1 MLAVLFLPGGMVT
14 PGRAA
19 DWSDII
25 SFNDPT
31 NGAARQNSIL
41 LFYGRLSTTNLG
53 STLVF
58 NEFPLGTT
66 AITGQKY
73 DNFIAGGA
81 YQRDVFRYGGA
92 VIAGE
97 IGIADRFG
105 HYQDCCIP
113 SSPTIYVAHDVN
125 SGEIWAGPAFRYE
138 SIVLFNQLRV
148 IPGVTGGLSAVTS
161 SIGTELDRVQSRN
174 GDGTLLF
181 YLGLEVAF
189 SFVELPALEF
199 VVEDHHRSGAQNT
212 LGHMAEGYNANVMG
226 FRYRF

>member
-1 MLAVLFLPGGMVT
+1 MVLFAVCIAMQC
-14 PGRAA
+14 RAA
-19 DWSDII
+19 DFSDIV
-25 SFNDPT
+25 SLKDPT
-31 NGAARQNSIL
+31 NGASRQNSIL

-53 STLVF
+53 STLVY
-58 NEFPLGTT
+58 NEFPVGTT

-113 SSPTIYVAHDVN
+113 SSPTVYVSHDIN

-138 SIVLFNQLRV
+138 SIVFFNQLRV
-148 IPGVTGGLSAVTS
+148 IPGVTGGLSAVTN
-161 SIGTELDRVQSRN
+161 SIGTELDREQSRN
-174 GDGTLLF
+174 GNASVLF

-189 SFVELPALEF
+189 SFVEFPALEF
-199 VVEDHHRSGAQNT
+199 VVQEHHRSGAQNT
-212 LGHMAEGYNANVMG
+212 LGHMAEGYNANVFG
-226 FRYRF
+226 LRYRF